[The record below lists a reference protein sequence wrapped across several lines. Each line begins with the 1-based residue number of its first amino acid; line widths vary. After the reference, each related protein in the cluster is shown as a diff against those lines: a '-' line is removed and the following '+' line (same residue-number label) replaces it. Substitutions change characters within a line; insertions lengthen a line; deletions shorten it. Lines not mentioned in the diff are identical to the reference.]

1 MDPLFSFTNTYRVA
15 ELPSSIT
22 DQVKVN
28 KTLEGRTLKE
38 GEFNF
43 ELVEDGNVV
52 ATGSNDADG
61 NVVFSSITYTQP
73 GSHVYTV
80 REVKGG
86 ETGVTYDDHSYLV
99 YTQITDNGDGTL
111 GVTHQAVSSE
121 ENDEL
126 IPAEGNTVTFN
137 NIYKAEPATVTIEA
151 AKKLTGKEL
160 KDGEFTFQL
169 KDVNGKVIAEAKND
183 VSGKIKF
190 ENLKF
195 EDEGTYEYTVSEV
208 NDKQTGITYDER
220 EFKVTVK
227 VSDNGEGTLSAE
239 TDSDDIVFT
248 NSYKAP
254 KDGKTT
260 DTPKKPDKARRGV
273 ATGDNGHMVLYL
285 VLMIAAA
292 AAISMVIIRRKRR

>member
-1 MDPLFSFTNTYRVA
+1 M
-15 ELPSSIT
+15 
-22 DQVKVN
+22 
-28 KTLEGRTLKE
+28 
-38 GEFNF
+38 
-43 ELVEDGNVV
+43 EDGNVV

-80 REVKGG
+80 REVKGS

-99 YTQITDNGDGTL
+99 YTQITDNGGGTL

-126 IPAEGNTVTFN
+126 IPAKGNAVTFN

-151 AKKLTGKEL
+151 VKKLTGKDL

-169 KDVNGKVIAEAKND
+169 KDVNGKVVAEAKND
-183 VSGKIKF
+183 ASGKIKF

-195 EDEGTYEYTVSEV
+195 ENEGTYEYTVSEV

-220 EFKVTVK
+220 EFKV
-227 VSDNGEGTLSAE
+227 SS
-239 TDSDDIVFT
+239 
-248 NSYKAP
+248 
-254 KDGKTT
+254 
-260 DTPKKPDKARRGV
+260 
-273 ATGDNGHMVLYL
+273 
-285 VLMIAAA
+285 
-292 AAISMVIIRRKRR
+292 